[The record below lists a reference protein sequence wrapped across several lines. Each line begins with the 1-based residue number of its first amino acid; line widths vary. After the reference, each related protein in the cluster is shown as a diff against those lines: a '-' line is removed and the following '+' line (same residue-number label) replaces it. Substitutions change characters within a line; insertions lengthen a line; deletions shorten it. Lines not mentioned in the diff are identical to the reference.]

1 MGRARDH
8 SLGRRYS
15 LSIEEILQ
23 AVVGAMGMV
32 ALVATAGACVRHVV
46 FDSCTLSDGHS
57 VTPPSTIKNGY
68 DHYGQGVPKV
78 EESPSRIQCIYYH
91 APLWL

>member
-15 LSIEEILQ
+15 LSIEEIPQ
-23 AVVGAMGMV
+23 AVVGAMEMV
-32 ALVATAGACVRHVV
+32 ALVATAGACVRHNVC
-46 FDSCTLSDGHS
+46 DSCTLSDGHS
-57 VTPPSTIKNGY
+57 VTPPIKNRY
-68 DHYGQGVPKV
+68 DHHGQGVPKV